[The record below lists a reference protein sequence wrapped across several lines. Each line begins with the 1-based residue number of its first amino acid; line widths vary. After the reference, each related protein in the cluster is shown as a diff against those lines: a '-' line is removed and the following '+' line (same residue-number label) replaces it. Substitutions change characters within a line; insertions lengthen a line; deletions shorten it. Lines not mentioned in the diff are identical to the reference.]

1 MMIEVEPEW
10 YLSRV
15 APRGSLQ
22 RFALAGAFNSIIFFV
37 LWELFRFFA
46 SDTKVSVQF
55 SWGAAWALT
64 SFIAHFAH
72 RWFTFDKRKSVQW
85 TIGSSTG
92 AYAFSLTGSTYTI
105 GLVASQGG
113 QTLRLLG
120 IANMIAWGLIIWA
133 IMRIFVFQ
141 YKVDD
146 D

>member
-1 MMIEVEPEW
+1 MMIEVESESF
-10 YLSRV
+10 LSRF

-37 LWELFRFFA
+37 LWELFRFFV
-46 SDTKVSVQF
+46 SDSKESVQF
-55 SWGAAWALT
+55 AWGAAWALT
-64 SFIAHFAH
+64 SFIAHFVH

-120 IANMIAWGLIIWA
+120 VANMIAWGLIIWA

-141 YKVDD
+141 YKVEDD
-146 D
+146 